1 MRKFAFVIVLTL
13 ALLLSG
19 CEKYR
24 EVENHAYVIML
35 GVDLAEDD
43 QIQISAL
50 IPKIAEDSGSESG
63 ESSNSNHQ
71 VYAAAGANFD
81 AALNRLH
88 WVVPRQVDLS
98 QVKVIMLSERLAR
111 SGLFM
116 PVAYAMMETYHLYT
130 AARLVICEGK
140 AQTFIESENET
151 LGTRIA
157 TDLDAMFEDYTSQ
170 ALIPDGQFADVFY
183 MSASIYSDP
192 IAIYSPSSETAAASV
207 IMPQSA
213 DQPGDTQP
221 QKNRFLG
228 ACVFRNG
235 TMRGVLTAEDTLYCK
250 LLRGKSQSFQME
262 SDLETLYLAMSTA
275 PSIRVDSQSD
285 PVRISVDMCLS
296 LQTKSECANTNQIA
310 QMLRERILATIDRCK
325 RMGVEPFRFADV
337 AAGGFATIGEW
348 LDYDWHS
355 HFSDSE
361 VDLRIQIIDEAA

>member
-1 MRKFAFVIVLTL
+1 MRKFALVIVLAL
-13 ALLLSG
+13 AALLSG

-24 EVENHAYVIML
+24 EVENLAYVIML
-35 GVDLAEDD
+35 GVDLADD
-43 QIQISAL
+43 NQIQISAL
-50 IPKIAEDSGSESG
+50 IPKITGDSGSESG
-63 ESSNSNHQ
+63 EASDSKHQ

-81 AALNRLH
+81 AALNRLR

-130 AARLVICEGK
+130 AARLAICEGE
-140 AQTFIESENET
+140 ARTFIESENET

-157 TDLDAMFEDYTSQ
+157 ADLDAMFEDYTSQ

-207 IMPQSA
+207 IIPQSA
-213 DQPGDTQP
+213 DQPDDAQP

-235 TMRGVLTAEDTLYCK
+235 TMRGVLTAEDTLYCR
-250 LLRGKSQSFQME
+250 LLRGKSQSFQMDFN
-262 SDLETLYLAMSTA
+262 SETLYLTMSTA
-275 PSIRVDSQSD
+275 PIIRVDSKSE
-285 PVRISVDMCLS
+285 PARISIDMRLS
-296 LQTKSECANTNQIA
+296 QQTKRARANANQIA
-310 QMLRERILATIDRCK
+310 QTLRERILATIDRCK
-325 RMGVEPFRFADV
+325 RMGVEPFQFADI

-355 HFSDSE
+355 HFADSE
-361 VDLRIQIIDEAA
+361 IDLRIQIIDEAA